1 MRHKVQRFLPLDED
15 QIADA
20 SSSIKFQVDFLYGVR
35 CTNIFKLQVLP
46 AEIVIHGEQLMISEP
61 VIDVSVGVLG
71 NPVSLH
77 MGLHPRGAHEYIG

>member
-1 MRHKVQRFLPLDED
+1 MDED

-46 AEIVIHGEQLMISEP
+46 AEIVIHGEQLMISES
-61 VIDVSVGVLG
+61 VIDVSVAVLG
-71 NPVSLH
+71 DPVSLH
-77 MGLHPRGAHEYIG
+77 MGPHPRGAHEYIG